1 MFKAIRNIWNPT
13 NPTKILQAASIIP
26 INQVSNATTP
36 VVALKNTK
44 IIDTSS
50 LNTQKE
56 DTPSESQKTNL
67 RVAKLIMVSAQNNNK
82 YYEMREQSNG
92 TFTALYGRVGSR
104 SSTATYPITQWD
116 KKFREKTRK
125 GYKDQTHLFA
135 TKSSVAEFATI
146 NNAMIRDLMDD
157 LLRFARQSIFTNYN
171 VSSEEVTKRQVEE
184 AQNKLNILV
193 NKVDMKLDA
202 AVFNRDLI
210 ELYSIIPRKMT
221 KVKDHLIETPQN
233 TKDLEIIENK
243 LAEEQATLDVMR
255 GQVELHERQTDNHE
269 EATPQTLLDAFGL
282 QIQPLEDIKL
292 IDSIKKM
299 MGDDADKFKRAY
311 HIVNVQSQQQFDQH
325 VNDSTNQK
333 TELFW
338 HGSRNE
344 NWLSILK
351 EGLVLRPANAVIT
364 GKMFGYGLYFAD
376 KFKKSLNY
384 SSLSGSYWSNGNQNR
399 GFLALY
405 DVHVGK
411 QFELKNHASWCYEL
425 NTNNLKKQDQQADS
439 LFAKGGADLRNNE
452 YIVYNQNQC
461 TVRYFVEVC

>member
-1 MFKAIRNIWNPT
+1 MLQAIRNFLSP
-13 NPTKILQAASIIP
+13 PQPA
-26 INQVSNATTP
+26 Q
-36 VVALKNTK
+36 ALKAAQIST
-44 IIDTSS
+44 ITTDCH
-50 LNTQKE
+50 QKK
-56 DTPSESQKTNL
+56 DTPSESPEANL

-82 YYEMREQSNG
+82 YYEMREQRDG

-104 SSTATYPITQWD
+104 SMTATYPMAQWD

-135 TKSSVAEFATI
+135 AQSSTAEFATI
-146 NNAMIRDLMDD
+146 DNALIRDLMDD

-171 VSSEEVTKRQVEE
+171 VSSEEVTKRQVEN
-184 AQNKLNILV
+184 AQSKLNLLV
-193 NKVDMKLDA
+193 SKVDLKVDA
-202 AVFNRDLI
+202 AAFNRDLI
-210 ELYSIIPRKMT
+210 ELYSIIPRKMQQ
-221 KVKDHLIETPQN
+221 VKNHLIEAPKN
-233 TKDLEIIENK
+233 ASDLEIIENK

-255 GQVELHERQTDNHE
+255 GQVELHEKQLDNSE
-269 EATPQTLLDAFGL
+269 ETTPQTLLDAFGL
-282 QIQPLEDIKL
+282 QIQPVEETKL
-292 IDSIKKM
+292 IKNIKKM
-299 MGDDADKFKRAY
+299 MGDDANKFKQAY
-311 HIVNVQSQQQFDQH
+311 HVVNVRSQQLFNQH
-325 VNDSTNQK
+325 VNNSTNPK

-376 KFKKSLNY
+376 KFRKSLNY
-384 SSLSGSYWSNGNQNR
+384 SSLQGSYWSNGSQNR

-405 DVHVGK
+405 DVHVGN
-411 QFELKNHASWCYEL
+411 QFKIKNHQSWCYNL
-425 NTNNLKKQDQQADS
+425 TADNLKKQDQNADS

-461 TVRYFVEVC
+461 TVRYFVELS

>member
-1 MFKAIRNIWNPT
+1 M
-13 NPTKILQAASIIP
+13 LQAIKNFLSPVKPMQAL
-26 INQVSNATTP
+26 QNAQISTITTDC
-36 VVALKNTK
+36 N
-44 IIDTSS
+44 
-50 LNTQKE
+50 QKE
-56 DTPSESQKTNL
+56 DTLSEKTPEANL

-82 YYEMREQSNG
+82 YYEMREQTGG
-92 TFTALYGRVGSR
+92 TFTVLYGRVGSR
-104 SSTATYPITQWD
+104 SATATYPMSEWD

-135 TKSSVAEFATI
+135 TKSSVTEFAQI
-146 NNAMIRDLMDD
+146 DDQLIRDLMDD

-171 VSSEEVTKRQVEE
+171 VSSEDVTKKQVEE
-184 AQNKLNILV
+184 AQNKLNELV
-193 NKVDMKLDA
+193 GSVALGIDA

-210 ELYSIIPRKMT
+210 ELYSIIPRKMA

-233 TKDLEIIENK
+233 TNDLETIENK

-255 GQVELHERQTDNHE
+255 GQVELHEKQVDNSE
-269 EATPQTLLDAFGL
+269 EIAPKTLLEAFGL
-282 QIQPLEDIKL
+282 QIQPLEDAHLTKQ
-292 IDSIKKM
+292 IKKM
-299 MGDDADKFKRAY
+299 MGDNADKFKRAY
-311 HIVNVQSQQQFDQH
+311 HVVNVRSQQHFNQFVQK
-325 VNDSTNQK
+325 SANQK

-351 EGLVLRPANAVIT
+351 EGLVLRPANAVIS

-376 KFKKSLNY
+376 KFQKSLNY
-384 SSLSGSYWSNGNQNR
+384 SSLHGSFWANGNQNR

-411 QFELKNHASWCYEL
+411 QFKIKNHQSWCYNLSTE
-425 NTNNLKKQDQQADS
+425 NLKRQQADADS
-439 LFAKGGADLRNNE
+439 LFAEGGADLRNNE

-461 TVRYFVEVC
+461 TVRYFVEVG